1 MIVGARI
8 NDVLTETE
16 KNTGAMGMRPGMI
29 VTDHAGSQFMCC
41 KVLATQNVVNGNV
54 IWVDANYGATI
65 IASGPPTPSGTGMAV
80 AIGVAVNSI
89 TASTSQ
95 FFFAQIFGPGNV
107 RVTDTTASNLPGHIL
122 VVGSTPG
129 ELKGAAPTASA
140 YVAGIVLTATAST
153 ATLSACFIN
162 FPKIGLS

>member
-1 MIVGARI
+1 MLVGASI
-8 NDVLTETE
+8 TGVTTEADRVPG
-16 KNTGAMGMRPGMI
+16 GAGMKAGMI
-29 VTDHAGSQFMCC
+29 VTDHNGSQYVCC
-41 KVLATQNVVNGNV
+41 KVLATQNVVTGNV
-54 IWVDANYGATI
+54 IWMDQNYGATI
-65 IASGPPTPSGTGMAV
+65 IASGPPTPSGTGMQV
-80 AIGVAVNSI
+80 SLGVAANTA

-95 FFFAQIFGPGNV
+95 FFFAQVFGPGSV

-122 VVGSTPG
+122 VIGSTPG

-153 ATLSACFIN
+153 ATLSACFIS